1 MLSFDTT
8 AMHVYL
14 IGVFAVAAIALVLSL
29 GVAATE
35 VVRHR
40 HLRLARHQSLR
51 TYYGRAALH
60 H

>member
-8 AMHVYL
+8 AIDTYL
-14 IGVFAVAAIALVLSL
+14 LVAFGLAAIALVLSL
-29 GVAATE
+29 GVVAAD
-35 VVRHR
+35 VVRNR
-40 HLRLARHQSLR
+40 RVRLSRRESLR